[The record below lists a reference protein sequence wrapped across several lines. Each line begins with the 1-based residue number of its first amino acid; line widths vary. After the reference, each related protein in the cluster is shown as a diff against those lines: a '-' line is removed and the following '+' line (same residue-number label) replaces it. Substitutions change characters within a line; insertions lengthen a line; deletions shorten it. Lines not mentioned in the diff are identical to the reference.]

1 MNYTKPAITSINAA
15 KSAIQGQTKHA
26 APVDS
31 ADPPK
36 LITTVSAYEA
46 DE

>member
-1 MNYTKPAITSINAA
+1 MNYTKATITLIASA
-15 KSAIQGQTKHA
+15 KSGIQGQPKHA
-26 APVDS
+26 SPVDS

-36 LITTVSAYEA
+36 LITTVNAYEA